1 MRSVQIIRRNCK
13 NSFRVY
19 ACCFV
24 NNTETYFCLFVCP
37 CKLRGMSVRTRVS
50 IFNFDLL
57 HTVRGSW
64 PDSTIIIEESPSSH
78 LCLLCKSSVTTR
90 YEALP
95 HGSCLCDVL
104 GQIGIHFPFS
114 SYRNL
119 KSSA

>member
-64 PDSTIIIEESPSSH
+64 PDSTITIEESPSSH
-78 LCLLCKSSVTTR
+78 LCLLCKSRKR
-90 YEALP
+90 YNTDHVHATFQDNL
-95 HGSCLCDVL
+95 GSIFYPV
-104 GQIGIHFPFS
+104 II
-114 SYRNL
+114 
-119 KSSA
+119 KT